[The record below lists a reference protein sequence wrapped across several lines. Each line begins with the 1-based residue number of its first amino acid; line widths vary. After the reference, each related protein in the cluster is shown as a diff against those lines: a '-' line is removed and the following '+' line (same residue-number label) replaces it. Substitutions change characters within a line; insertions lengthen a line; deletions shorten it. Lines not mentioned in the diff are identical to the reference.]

1 MTINN
6 KDSKNNNVKLL
17 RKAFDKYPKDIQVQ
31 MKKEYALIIRDINKP
46 RNLQETY
53 ECYVQIIKKLSPKDR
68 TITYYG
74 IPIRLSYKQFACL
87 YLALIEGIVD
97 CIAYNELNFSY
108 KKPTENAY
116 ESNLKPFVSKWHD
129 KIFKQ
134 ITKQESEYFSGKSK
148 KFIKKTIENI
158 IFYKKDYMNNYALY
172 SNFTISKLVKKSQNT
187 NTKEDS
193 KQYV

>member
-17 RKAFDKYPKDIQVQ
+17 RKAFDKYPKNVQVQ
-31 MKKEYALIIRDINKP
+31 MKKEYALIIRDIKKP
-46 RNLQETY
+46 RSLQETY
-53 ECYVQIIKKLSPKDR
+53 ECYVPIIKKLSPKDR
-68 TITYYG
+68 TIIYYG
-74 IPIRLSYKQFACL
+74 VSIRLSYKQFACL

-97 CIAYNELNFSY
+97 FIVYNELKFSY
-108 KKPTENAY
+108 KRAIENNY

-134 ITKQESEYFSGKSK
+134 ITKQESEYFSGKSE
-148 KFIKKTIENI
+148 KFINKTIENI

-172 SNFTISKLVKKSQNT
+172 SNFTVFKLG
-187 NTKEDS
+187 
-193 KQYV
+193 